1 MLWCGCDS
9 PSTPGAGTKKGA
21 TVRRFDE
28 DLFKVSVHGL
38 NQVEDYDVGQ
48 ALRQTTD
55 RLNQWIAHQPVEPGW
70 KPDPLL
76 ATLPEALAK
85 LEPLK
90 ELDKRELRTSP
101 LYRDDFYLWEAVW
114 LRDLAQ
120 TARGEKPD
128 ALHQAASLFDW
139 IVRNIQLEPIRVQ
152 DQTHATGFA
161 QRPWETLLLGRGSAL
176 DRAWVFVLLA
186 RSQGIDAGL
195 ISVADAPSTAPP
207 APGLV
212 GVLHE
217 GEIYLFD
224 LALGLPVP
232 VPDSIQLDSAG
243 QLTMRPATLSQVV
256 ADSNVL
262 RQLDATL
269 ELPYPLKAEQL
280 QKAVV
285 LLEASPSALS
295 LRMKLIESR
304 SAGEDKLSLSADPSA
319 HAQRFRA
326 CKHVADVRL
335 WPYPFTIL
343 ADEVQAGPTRAKW
356 QFIMLLPFQTGVGNT
371 LWRGR
376 VYQIKGKLSGSH
388 GANGAVQFYQSARI
402 PNADLMKLQ
411 ADQNFKVACL
421 FTKLNASY
429 WLGLIG
435 VQQNQREMALD
446 FLVKRTLEIL
456 PEANNPWTMGLHYN
470 LGRLY
475 EAGGEPAKAV
485 EQYRA
490 DDHGPSRHGNLLRAR
505 WLESLTPQP
514 AEPVAADGEENQKTE
529 PAAADGE
536 KNAKTEPARPGEN

>member
-1 MLWCGCDS
+1 MTAVGVASALGLLAWCGCGS
-9 PSTPGAGTKKGA
+9 PSTPGAGTKKG
-21 TVRRFDE
+21 TSVRRFDE

-55 RLNQWIAHQPVEPGW
+55 RLNQWIAHQPVESGW

-90 ELDKRELRTSP
+90 DLDKLELRTSP

-139 IVRNIQLEPIRVQ
+139 IVRNIQLEPIPARDEKQ
-152 DQTHATGFA
+152 ATGFA

-195 ISVADAPSTAPP
+195 ISVSDASATAQP

-232 VPDSIQLDSAG
+232 APDSMQIDSTG
-243 QLTMRPATLSQVV
+243 QLTMRPATLSQAV

-295 LRMKLIESR
+295 QRMKLIESR
-304 SAGEDKLSLSADPSA
+304 SAGEDRLPLCAAPSA
-319 HAQRFRA
+319 QAQRFRA

-335 WPYPFTIL
+335 WPHPFTIL
-343 ADEVQAGPTRAKW
+343 ADEVQAGPMRAKW
-356 QFIMLLPFQTGVGNT
+356 QFIMLLPFQTAVGNT

-376 VYQIKGKLSGSH
+376 VYQIKGKLNGSH
-388 GANGAVQFYQSARI
+388 GVSGAVQFYQSVHQAQRQLLAG
-402 PNADLMKLQ
+402 ADRRAAGPAGNGVGLPRQ
-411 ADQNFKVACL
+411 ADP
-421 FTKLNASY
+421 
-429 WLGLIG
+429 G
-435 VQQNQREMALD
+435 D
-446 FLVKRTLEIL
+446 
-456 PEANNPWTMGLHYN
+456 P
-470 LGRLY
+470 
-475 EAGGEPAKAV
+475 AGS
-485 EQYRA
+485 EQSL
-490 DDHGPSRHGNLLRAR
+490 DHGPALQPRTIVRSRRRAGQGDRDVPRRRPRPRPPRQPLASPMARIAHASTRRTRRRSPLRRAVRTISRRSPPSRAR
-505 WLESLTPQP
+505 I
-514 AEPVAADGEENQKTE
+514 DGAVERCHET
-529 PAAADGE
+529 
-536 KNAKTEPARPGEN
+536 TVSR